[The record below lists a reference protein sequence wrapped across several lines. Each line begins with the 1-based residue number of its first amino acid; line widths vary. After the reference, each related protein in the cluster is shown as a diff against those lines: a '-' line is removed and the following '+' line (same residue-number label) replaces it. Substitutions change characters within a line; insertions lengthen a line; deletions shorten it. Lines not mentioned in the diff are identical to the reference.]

1 MQKRLQMNRE
11 YGMSVEDTARLDIPI
26 VEAVLANTVPLT
38 LWMVHY
44 IFANQEVHTKIRTEL
59 LSLLHENILEWKD
72 LRKKCHFFVA
82 TWYEVLR
89 VTVALP
95 MVRTALNDVTLDG
108 KYFIKKNDLVI
119 ISPGS
124 IHSDSK
130 VWGSNVSEFDP
141 TRFLAENMLARG
153 KGDIRS
159 SVRAFGGGQ
168 SLCSGR
174 FFSFHEVMAIVA
186 TLILRFEIKTADGSR
201 WEVPKMNIRAP
212 SLGVGMPMDDLEVVV
227 ETRPEFRGVGWE
239 WDLGDMMESTAF

>member
-1 MQKRLQMNRE
+1 M
-11 YGMSVEDTARLDIPI
+11 EDTAHLDVPI

-44 IFANQEVHTKIRTEL
+44 IFASQELHTKIRTEL
-59 LSLLHENILEWKD
+59 LSLFHGNIIEWKD
-72 LRKKCHFFVA
+72 LRKKCPFFVA

-95 MVRTALNDVTLDG
+95 LVRTVLNDVTLDG
-108 KYFIKKNDLVI
+108 KYSVRKNELVI

-124 IHSDSK
+124 IHSDFK
-130 VWGSNVSEFDP
+130 VWGSGVAEFDP
-141 TRFLAENMLARG
+141 SRFLAESMAAYG
-153 KGDIRS
+153 KGDLRS

-186 TLILRFEIKTADGSR
+186 ALILRFDIKTADGSQ
-201 WEVPKMNIRAP
+201 WEVPKMNMRAP
-212 SLGVGMPMDDLEVVV
+212 SLGVGMPIGDFKVVV
-227 ETRPEFRGVGWE
+227 EMRPEFRDVQWE
-239 WDLGDMMESTAF
+239 WDLGDMVESTAF